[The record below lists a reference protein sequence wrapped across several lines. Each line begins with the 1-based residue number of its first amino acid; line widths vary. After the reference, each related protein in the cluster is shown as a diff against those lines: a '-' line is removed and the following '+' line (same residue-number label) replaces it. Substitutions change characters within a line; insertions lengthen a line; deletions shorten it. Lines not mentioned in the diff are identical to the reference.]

1 MFLFIYL
8 FFKQIIIRNMETHCV
23 SVFKSNQWF
32 SKTGDGKLVQEIPAE
47 VDGEEV
53 LTGKLISKRQNTR
66 CLRIRWK
73 NIHGDCYVI
82 PRVVWAS
89 QIIVINPKN
98 KLYSDTAHKEF

>member
-1 MFLFIYL
+1 
-8 FFKQIIIRNMETHCV
+8 METHCV

-66 CLRIRWK
+66 
-73 NIHGDCYVI
+73 
-82 PRVVWAS
+82 
-89 QIIVINPKN
+89 
-98 KLYSDTAHKEF
+98 

>member
-1 MFLFIYL
+1 MKFEKTITCMFLFIYL
-8 FFKQIIIRNMETHCV
+8 FFKQMIIRNMETHCV

-66 CLRIRWK
+66 
-73 NIHGDCYVI
+73 
-82 PRVVWAS
+82 
-89 QIIVINPKN
+89 
-98 KLYSDTAHKEF
+98 